1 MIGWLCLALLLLIG
15 GVVLIGTDLLSLL
28 PIDTDSIYAELG
40 TTIALLVALLFIE
53 IFNRQGKDSL
63 LRALNSVL
71 AAIIALASL
80 AIVADDITE
89 AVKATLAVGSLERIG
104 SSGPVVRCRAAPPS
118 GRGTRHRWRPKRR

>member
-104 SSGPVVRCRAAPPS
+104 SSGPAGFTLTLES
-118 GRGTRHRWRPKRR
+118 